1 MGSDIINNTPEE
13 DDVNRGII
21 TWARVDAVINHIL
34 DNPAY
39 LQAKRHGGL
48 IKSVVEKIKELTG
61 KDISERTAQ
70 RYIKEAKGEIRRLAK
85 LKTAKKFEHAIV
97 SRMSLVQRARKAKEL
112 KTELLTLKDIAEL
125 EGLYPDKNM
134 KHSGEITLKNIDYS
148 KLTKRQLQRLAAGED
163 INTVI
168 ADSNDDRSTN

>member
-1 MGSDIINNTPEE
+1 MESENINNTEE
-13 DDVNRGII
+13 QNEVNRGII

-61 KDISERTAQ
+61 DDISERTAQ

-85 LKTAKKFEHAIV
+85 LQTAKKYERAIMH
-97 SRMSLVQRARKAKEL
+97 RLSLIHRARKAKEL

-134 KHSGEITLKNIDYS
+134 KHTGEITVKNIDYS
-148 KLTKRQLQRLAAGED
+148 KLTKRQLQRIAAGED
-163 INTVI
+163 INTVL